1 MVEFRKYQH
10 VEKFGT
16 TEVEGIE
23 LGEVV
28 IFPKLDGTNGSVW
41 LGGDGEIQAG
51 SRNRHLTFDYD
62 NQGFYKYVSKHK
74 GLKSYLK
81 DHPQHRLYGEWLIS
95 HSFHN
100 YRDDAWNKFYIFDV
114 VYEYLDED
122 SNFDYLSYDTYQPEL
137 EKYGLDYVIPICKM
151 TNGSYDAF
159 LKALDKSRFLVK
171 DSYDG
176 PGEGIIIKNY
186 DYKNKYGRTTWAKI
200 VTQEFKEK
208 NAKHMGI
215 AELKAKKMVEEE
227 IVEKYCTSAFIEK
240 EYQKIATEYDG
251 WHSECIPEL
260 LGRVY
265 YELIRE
271 ECWKFVKE
279 LKNPTINFKTLHGL
293 VIQKIK
299 QVKPELF

>member
-1 MVEFRKYQH
+1 M
-10 VEKFGT
+10 
-16 TEVEGIE
+16 EGSE
-23 LGEVV
+23 NEANFVA
-28 IFPKLDGTNGSVW
+28 NGFIVH
-41 LGGDGEIQAG
+41 
-51 SRNRHLTFDYD
+51 NC
-62 NQGFYKYVSKHK
+62 
-74 GLKSYLK
+74 
-81 DHPQHRLYGEWLIS
+81 P

-159 LKALDKSRFLVK
+159 MKALDKSRFLVK

-176 PGEGIIIKNY
+176 PGEGIVIKNY

-240 EYQKIATEYDG
+240 EYAKMVNDRE
-251 WHSECIPEL
+251 WSSKRIPEL
-260 LGRVY
+260 FGRVFS
-265 YELIRE
+265 EL
-271 ECWKFVKE
+271 VKE
-279 LKNPTINFKTLHGL
+279 ESWNFIKEFKNPTVNYKTLNSL
-293 VIQKIK
+293 VINKIK
-299 QVKPELF
+299 EVKSDLFE